1 MWRERELVAREP
13 CEERGRRGKRKGQ
26 RGDPARRTLT
36 HVALIDDSE
45 DGPGRFVLPERRL
58 SPGWQVAIRA
68 GIALSCLVIT
78 TLVVYFGRAGYR
90 DVTDE
95 PLSLLSAAYYAT
107 VSLSTTGY
115 GDITPVTPQAR
126 LTNIFII
133 TPLRVIFLIVLVGTT
148 VEVLTQRTRELSR
161 ERHWRRKVQHHTIVI
176 GFGVKGRSA
185 VATLLQSGERKDRI
199 AVISDDPLSIADAS
213 RMGVITVLGDAR
225 REDVLDQVEI
235 RKADRVIVAVD
246 EDDATV
252 LITLA
257 VKRMNPRLTL
267 VAAARESSNADL
279 MRASGANSVIPTAE
293 ASGQLLGLAAVAP
306 EAGEFM
312 EDLLDPA
319 KGLEV
324 IQRPVTRDEIGLE
337 PADMRQRGMI
347 ALAVIRN
354 GEVYRFDEP
363 GIKVLQRGDQMILIS
378 PSHTEKPLNTHDVPA
393 VVDD

>member
-1 MWRERELVAREP
+1 MGAGGSGNAKAPRLGTA
-13 CEERGRRGKRKGQ
+13 G
-26 RGDPARRTLT
+26 RTLT
-36 HVALIDDSE
+36 HVALIDDND

-58 SPGWQVAIRA
+58 SPGWQVAVRA

-78 TLVVYFGRAGYR
+78 TLIVYFGRAGYN
-90 DVTDE
+90 DNSGQPINMV
-95 PLSLLSAAYYAT
+95 SALYYAT

-115 GDITPVTPQAR
+115 GDITPVTQGAR
-126 LTNIFII
+126 LTNILII

-252 LITLA
+252 LITLS
-257 VKRMNPRLTL
+257 VKRMNPRAAV

-279 MRASGANSVIPTAE
+279 IRASGANSVIPTAE
-293 ASGQLLGLAAVAP
+293 ASGQLLGLASVAP

-337 PADMRQRGMI
+337 PADMRERGMI

-354 GEVYRFDEP
+354 GEVFRFDEP

-378 PSHTEKPLNTHDVPA
+378 PHRGRPLPTHDVP
-393 VVDD
+393 VVVED

>member
-1 MWRERELVAREP
+1 M
-13 CEERGRRGKRKGQ
+13 
-26 RGDPARRTLT
+26 
-36 HVALIDDSE
+36 ALIDDN
-45 DGPGRFVLPERRL
+45 DGGPGRFVLPERRL
-58 SPGWQVAIRA
+58 GPGWQVAIRA

-78 TLVVYFGRAGYR
+78 TLIVYFGRAGYN
-90 DVTDE
+90 DNSGQ
-95 PLSLLSAAYYAT
+95 PINLISALYYAT

-115 GDITPVTPQAR
+115 GDITPVTQGAR

-176 GFGVKGRSA
+176 GFGVKGRAA

-199 AVISDDPLSIADAS
+199 AVISNDPLSVADAS

-235 RKADRVIVAVD
+235 RKADHVIVSVD

-252 LITLA
+252 LITLS
-257 VKRMNPRLTL
+257 VKRMNPHATV

-279 MRASGANSVIPTAE
+279 IRASGATSVIPTAE
-293 ASGQLLGLAAVAP
+293 ASGQLLGLASVAP

-354 GEVYRFDEP
+354 GQVYRFDEP
-363 GIKVLQRGDQMILIS
+363 GVKVLQRGDQMILIS
-378 PSHTEKPLNTHDVPA
+378 PSHLEKSSTTDDEPV

>member
-1 MWRERELVAREP
+1 M
-13 CEERGRRGKRKGQ
+13 
-26 RGDPARRTLT
+26 
-36 HVALIDDSE
+36 ALYEDAE

-58 SPGWQVAIRA
+58 SPGWQVAVRA

-78 TLVVYFGRAGYR
+78 TLVVYFGRDGYR

-95 PLSLLSAAYYAT
+95 PLTLLSAAYYAT

-126 LTNIFII
+126 LTNIFVI
-133 TPLRVIFLIVLVGTT
+133 TPLRVLFLIVLVGTT
-148 VEVLTQRTRELSR
+148 IEVLTQRTRELSR
-161 ERHWRRKVQHHTIVI
+161 ERRWRNHVQHHTIVI

-199 AVISDDPLSIADAS
+199 AVISSDPLGIADAS
-213 RMGVITVLGDAR
+213 RMGVIAVLGDAR
-225 REDVLDQVEI
+225 REDVLEQVEV
-235 RKADRVIVAVD
+235 RRADRVIVAVD

-252 LITLA
+252 LITLS

-279 MRASGANSVIPTAE
+279 IRASGANSVIPTAE
-293 ASGQLLGLAAVAP
+293 ASGQLLGLASVAP

-324 IQRPVTRDEIGLE
+324 VQRPVTRDEIGLE
-337 PADMRQRGMI
+337 PSDMRARGMI
-347 ALAVIRN
+347 ALAVIRD
-354 GEVYRFDEP
+354 GTVYRFDEP

-378 PSHTEKPLNTHDVPA
+378 PSPEARVKPTHDVPA